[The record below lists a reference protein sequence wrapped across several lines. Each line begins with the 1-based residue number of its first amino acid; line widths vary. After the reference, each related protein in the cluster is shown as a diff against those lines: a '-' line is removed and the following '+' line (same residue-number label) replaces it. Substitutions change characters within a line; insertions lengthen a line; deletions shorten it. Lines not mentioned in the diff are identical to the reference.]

1 MIQIA
6 VLAKHQV
13 LKQGMTVK
21 ICSGTVSVR
30 IVLKTSDIG
39 ESDEPFTTWAED
51 IIRVKV
57 LDTDD
62 ALHNGCENMSYTIKH
77 QKSSKREICHILKG
91 IVMYLL
97 TIFPSPPT

>member
-13 LKQGMTVK
+13 LKQGITVK
-21 ICSGTVSVR
+21 RWISVR

-39 ESDEPFTTWAED
+39 ECDEPFTTWAED

-62 ALHNGCENMSYTIKH
+62 ALHYGCENMSYTIKH
-77 QKSSKREICHILKG
+77 QKSSKREICHILNG

>member
-13 LKQGMTVK
+13 LKQGITVK
-21 ICSGTVSVR
+21 RCSGT
-30 IVLKTSDIG
+30 
-39 ESDEPFTTWAED
+39 ESDEPFKTWAED

-62 ALHNGCENMSYTIKH
+62 ALHYGCENMSYTIKH
-77 QKSSKREICHILKG
+77 QKSSKREICHILNG

>member
-62 ALHNGCENMSYTIKH
+62 ALHYGCENMSYTIKH
-77 QKSSKREICHILKG
+77 QKSSKREICLILYG